1 MGCLRVHGLNDYLIN
16 PLKEGLND
24 VNPYVRKTAVL
35 CVPKVFEI
43 TPELV
48 IENGLIEELDKIKEK
63 DMNSMVFANT
73 VQALQELSNISKK
86 TYFTITKTILDKMLV
101 SINECF
107 EWGQVFLLDILCD
120 YKTENKRDS
129 EYIIDRILPR
139 LSHVN
144 PAIVFTAIKCIVIH
158 MMELDKE
165 LINLLIKKL
174 EKPLKGL

>member
-24 VNPYVRKTAVL
+24 PNPYVRKTAVL

-73 VQALQELSNISKK
+73 VQALQELSIISGKK
-86 TYFTITKTILDKMLV
+86 YFTVDKITLDKILV

-107 EWGQVFLLDILCD
+107 EWGQVFLLDILCE
-120 YKTENKRDS
+120 YKAENNREA

-144 PAIVFTAIKCIVIH
+144 PAIVFTAIKCTVIH
-158 MMELDKE
+158 MMDLDKE
-165 LINLLIKKL
+165 LVNLLVKK
-174 EKPLKGL
+174 